1 MTGNGYLQLGL
12 YLAVLLASAW
22 PLGSYM
28 ARIYRG
34 DIPVFIRC
42 LRPLERGIYR
52 LAGVHDDDAM
62 PWTRYTFAVLL
73 FNLLGFLAVF
83 ALQRLQDVLPLNPDG
98 MAATTADLAFN
109 TAASFASNT
118 NWQSYGGES
127 TMSYLTQMLGL
138 TVQNFVSAATGMAVL
153 IALARG
159 FVQREATELGNFW
172 VDLVRSTLY
181 ILLPL
186 SILLSVALVS
196 QGVVQTFSE
205 HATVNLVEKLEFDQ
219 PRLGDDGQPL
229 KDAQGPPVTEK
240 ATTGEQ
246 AIAVGPAAS
255 QIAIKQLGTNGGGF
269 FSVNSAHPLEN
280 PTPLSN
286 FLEVLAIFLIPAGL
300 CFTFG
305 IHIGD
310 KRQGAAIYAAMTI
323 IFVAMLA
330 VCVWAEQAGNPLFE
344 RLGLDARASELQAGG
359 NMEGKETRFGVVNS
373 ALWATVTTAASNG
386 SVNAMHDSFTPLGGM
401 VPMWLMQLGEVV
413 FGGAGSGLYG
423 MIIFA
428 LVAVFV
434 AGLMIGR
441 TPEYLGKKIEAFEVK
456 MAAVAIL
463 VPPLVVLLG
472 TAIAVTADAGRAG
485 IANPGAHGF
494 SEILYALSSA
504 GNNNGSAFGGLSA
517 NTPFYNTL
525 LGFAMLF
532 SRFWLIVPVMAI
544 AGSLAAK
551 KSIPPGAGTLPT
563 HTPLFVMLL
572 IGTVIV
578 VGALTFL
585 PALALGPIVEHLQM
599 IGAQ

>member
-34 DIPVFIRC
+34 DIPAFVRW
-42 LRPLERGIYR
+42 LRPLERVIYR
-52 LAGVHDDDAM
+52 LAGVRDDDAM

-205 HATVNLVEKLEFDQ
+205 HATVNLVEKLGFDQ
-219 PRLGDDGQPL
+219 PKLGDDGQPL
-229 KDAQGPPVTEK
+229 KDAQGQPVTEK